1 MMKLRFHGRTRYR
14 GRQKAYR
21 IHFEGEMRAE
31 YQRFGRSGTTSGP
44 KSGPKSGT
52 RRQSTALLAEFK
64 HRSMFRT
71 TMPINPA
78 NAPAAA

>member
-1 MMKLRFHGRTRYR
+1 MEIQCRWFENEKTPTLMTRL
-14 GRQKAYR
+14 GP
-21 IHFEGEMRAE
+21 AE

-44 KSGPKSGT
+44 KYGPKSGT

-71 TMPINPA
+71 AMPINPA